1 MLRRRNVP
9 GRFMA
14 GNVRQRRRRC
24 RCYRSSATTQTT
36 FHPYARHQSGVVVR
50 TLLDGRNFRN
60 CYRTA
65 DLVQRMFRCALA
77 LRDSLTPTPNN
88 PPDCDSREAMVR
100 GRLRPSVVR
109 EVRENIQR
117 RRIRALERP
126 SSVGDGLNPAD
137 RHCIAAPA
145 RKCRQCPSQA
155 CAATRTAIVR
165 ACSGTLSQGSAGAG
179 GAFLGKLVHPTGF
192 EPVASAFGGQR
203 SIQLSYGCRS
213 RPISRRSRRALPV
226 STCKTS
232 SGERH
237 RLERGEAA
245 TRAACRAAGVEHR
258 DEVLRA

>member
-1 MLRRRNVP
+1 MLHRRNVP

-24 RCYRSSATTQTT
+24 CCYRSSATAQTT

-60 CYRTA
+60 CYRAA

-77 LRDSLTPTPNN
+77 LRDSLTPTPND

-155 CAATRTAIVR
+155 CGRHPHRHCTRMLGHVVARVGR
-165 ACSGTLSQGSAGAG
+165 GWWCFPWKAGAPDWIRTSG
-179 GAFLGKLVHPTGF
+179 LCLRRAALYPAELRV
-192 EPVASAFGGQR
+192 PVA
-203 SIQLSYGCRS
+203 
-213 RPISRRSRRALPV
+213 P
-226 STCKTS
+226 
-232 SGERH
+232 
-237 RLERGEAA
+237 
-245 TRAACRAAGVEHR
+245 
-258 DEVLRA
+258 D

>member
-14 GNVRQRRRRC
+14 GNVRQRRRRWC
-24 RCYRSSATTQTT
+24 CYRSSATNQTT
-36 FHPYARHQSGVVVR
+36 FHRYARHQSGVVVR

-60 CYRTA
+60 CYRAA

-77 LRDSLTPTPNN
+77 LRDSLTPTSND

-117 RRIRALERP
+117 RRIRALERL
-126 SSVGDGLNPAD
+126 SSVGDCLNPAD
-137 RHCIAAPA
+137 RRCIAAPA
-145 RKCRQCPSQA
+145 RKCRQCPSQ
-155 CAATRTAIVR
+155 AIVR

-237 RLERGEAA
+237 RLERGQAA